1 MNPQNP
7 QDPNLPQSPQAS
19 QNPQTPPA
27 ATVPPVARFARAR
40 HGAGHRRGLALESTG
55 LRRSLLAAA
64 LVAAFGAGAVVL
76 GGSELIEQAHAE
88 APAVTPAPA
97 RIVTPDFGALVER
110 YGPAVVNIQVE
121 GTVRTAAQQPQIQI
135 DPNDPL
141 YDFLRRFGLPGLRGR
156 GGPAPDVVRG
166 EGSGFIVRADGVI
179 LTNTHVVDGA
189 EHVTVRLTDRREFK
203 ARVLGK
209 DDQSD
214 IAVLKI
220 DASDLPTVRIGD
232 PARSRVGDWV
242 LAIGS
247 PFGFENSVSAGI
259 VSAKARTLPDDNYV
273 PFLQTDVAVNPGNSG
288 GPLFNADGEVI
299 GVNSQ
304 IYSRTGGYQ
313 GISFAIPID
322 VAMKVE
328 QQIVAHGKVTRGRL
342 GVAIQDVSAPL
353 AAAFGLKTPHGA
365 LVSSVEPG
373 SAGEAA
379 GLEAGDVI
387 VALDGQTIERSAD
400 LPPRIADSKPGSHVE
415 LTVIR
420 KGEEKTLKA
429 TVGEFRAAAR
439 EAGDEVAPGQ
449 GRLGLALRPLSPQ
462 EKRGNDLDS
471 GLLVQQASGPAARA
485 GVAPGDVVLAIN
497 GEPVNTVA
505 QLKERL
511 AHAGKQIALLIQR
524 GEARI
529 FVPVDLG

>member
-1 MNPQNP
+1 MHPNTPNPDRRQP
-7 QDPNLPQSPQAS
+7 SVRTAAAGREAVAS
-19 QNPQTPPA
+19 
-27 ATVPPVARFARAR
+27 
-40 HGAGHRRGLALESTG
+40 ESVG

-64 LVAAFGAGAVVL
+64 LVAAFGAGAVL
-76 GGSELIEQAHAE
+76 HGGAELIEPARAE
-88 APAVTPAPA
+88 TPAVAAPPA
-97 RIVTPDFGALVER
+97 RIVTPDFGTLVER

-121 GTVRTAAQQPQIQI
+121 GTVHTAAPVQLQI

-141 YDFLRRFGLPGLRGR
+141 YDFLRRFGVPGLRGR

-179 LTNTHVVDGA
+179 LTNAHVVDGA

-203 ARVLGK
+203 AKVLGK
-209 DDQSD
+209 DDATD

-220 DASDLPTVRIGD
+220 DASDLPSVRIGD

-387 VALDGQTIERSAD
+387 VALDGKPVERSAD

-439 EAGDEVAPGQ
+439 EAGDEAAPGQ

-524 GEARI
+524 GEARL